1 MKEKD
6 FINKIHKKLPKEIYK
21 WKINDPYHGG
31 VPDAFYSGPGGFCFV
46 EYKYVQSL
54 PDRGT
59 SKVPINLS
67 QQQRL
72 WIQRAHTHKLPTY
85 IVLGYPDGVCIT
97 DNPLAEFFYLD
108 CFLRCAVT
116 FEAYI
121 DKISNRCLNTDN

>member
-1 MKEKD
+1 MNERQL
-6 FINKIHKKLPKEIYK
+6 INRVHRVLSCKIYR
-21 WKINDPYHGG
+21 WKINDSYHGG
-31 VPDAFYSGPGGFCFV
+31 VADTYYSGPAGHCFV

-72 WIQRAHTHKLPTY
+72 WIQRAHTHKLPAY

-121 DKISNRCLNTDN
+121 DKISNICLTIKE

>member
-6 FINKIHKKLPKEIYK
+6 FINKVHKKLSKEIYK

-72 WIQRAHTHKLPTY
+72 WIQRAHTPAY
-85 IVLGYPDGVCIT
+85 IVLGSPDGVCIT

-121 DKISNRCLNTDN
+121 DRISNICLTIKE